1 MTAATIPSPMG
12 PLTIEEEGGAIVR
25 IRMGGDG
32 ARDRSAVL
40 DAAAKQLA
48 RYFDGTLK
56 QFDLPLALR
65 GTPFQRKVWDTLSAI
80 PYGTLKTY
88 GDLARELGSVAR
100 AVGQA
105 CGTNPIPIV
114 VPCHRVLAQ
123 GGGIG
128 GFSGF
133 HGTDS
138 KRFLLALEG
147 SGSGQFDLSI
157 CAGGAR

>member
-1 MTAATIPSPMG
+1 MTATTIPSPLG
-12 PLTIEEEGGAIVR
+12 PITIEDEDGAIVR
-25 IRMGGDG
+25 IRMGDDG
-32 ARDRSAVL
+32 ARERSPAL
-40 DAAAKQLA
+40 EAAAEQLT
-48 RYFDGTLK
+48 RYFAGTLTR
-56 QFDLPLALR
+56 FDLPLAPR
-65 GTPFQRKVWDTLSAI
+65 GTAFQRRVWDALSAI
-80 PYGTLKTY
+80 PYGALRSY
-88 GDLARELGSVAR
+88 GDLARDLGSVAR

-105 CGTNPIPIV
+105 CGANPLPIV

-147 SGSGQFDLSI
+147 SGSHQLDLSI
-157 CAGGAR
+157 HAAGAR

>member
-1 MTAATIPSPMG
+1 
-12 PLTIEEEGGAIVR
+12 
-25 IRMGGDG
+25 
-32 ARDRSAVL
+32 
-40 DAAAKQLA
+40 
-48 RYFDGTLK
+48 
-56 QFDLPLALR
+56 
-65 GTPFQRKVWDTLSAI
+65 
-80 PYGTLKTY
+80 PYGTLTTY

-105 CGTNPIPIV
+105 CGTNPVPIV

-133 HGTDS
+133 HGTGS

-147 SGSGQFDLSI
+147 ADSGQLDLSI
-157 CAGGAR
+157 GDAHAR